1 MPESRFYTSYVA
13 RHLAS
18 GVRPRCPRRKT
29 AMRAVLLLAIVVF
42 VLGCGRR
49 GDPQSDAPEK
59 AAPPQDVPAAA
70 PTGSLAPDW
79 RDARSELP
87 AQNGR
92 GLFQGREPN
101 APIQRRPRPV
111 PPPELIVPGPA
122 GPLPP
127 PLTYVGKVARDG
139 EGFAVLAREERV
151 CRRFLF
157 RRRMRS
163 DLRET
168 WLRRPRLLRGPS
180 FRTAASGTGRGGD
193 LLRPGYG

>member
-29 AMRAVLLLAIVVF
+29 AMRAVLLLAIVVSL
-42 VLGCGRR
+42 LGCGRR
-49 GDPQSDAPEK
+49 GDPQSDAPAK

-79 RDARSELP
+79 RDAPSEPP
-87 AQNGR
+87 AQNAR
-92 GLFQGREPN
+92 GLFQGHEPT

-111 PPPELIVPGPA
+111 GAAEPIAFGPA

-127 PLTYVGKVARDG
+127 
-139 EGFAVLAREERV
+139 
-151 CRRFLF
+151 
-157 RRRMRS
+157 
-163 DLRET
+163 
-168 WLRRPRLLRGPS
+168 
-180 FRTAASGTGRGGD
+180 
-193 LLRPGYG
+193 

>member
-1 MPESRFYTSYVA
+1 
-13 RHLAS
+13 
-18 GVRPRCPRRKT
+18 
-29 AMRAVLLLAIVVF
+29 MRAVLLLAVVVS

-59 AAPPQDVPAAA
+59 AAPPQDLPAAA

-87 AQNGR
+87 AQNAR
-92 GLFQGREPN
+92 GLFQGHEPN

-111 PPPELIVPGPA
+111 GAAEPIAFGPA

-127 PLTYVGKVARDG
+127 AFTYVGKIARDG

-151 CRRFLF
+151 YVVRVGDAVGNGYRVQSISEKEVVIRNADFDMTQTLF
-157 RRRMRS
+157 FS
-163 DLRET
+163 
-168 WLRRPRLLRGPS
+168 
-180 FRTAASGTGRGGD
+180 AGRD
-193 LLRPGYG
+193 

>member
-87 AQNGR
+87 AQNAR
-92 GLFQGREPN
+92 GWFQGHELN
-101 APIQRRPRPV
+101 APIQRQRRPV
-111 PPPELIVPGPA
+111 RPADPIAPGPS

-127 PLTYVGKVARDG
+127 SL
-139 EGFAVLAREERV
+139 
-151 CRRFLF
+151 
-157 RRRMRS
+157 
-163 DLRET
+163 
-168 WLRRPRLLRGPS
+168 
-180 FRTAASGTGRGGD
+180 
-193 LLRPGYG
+193 